1 MITQYKF
8 SEDEEM
14 QSIGRE
20 LFQNGNHIAE
30 SFNDTGNRVLSF
42 LIIEEGI
49 YRVKNEQLMPKNA
62 NIVVYPEFDEQ
73 HDCYNIIITISIF
86 TPLRHQSY
94 DYILFGQ
101 TPKQKMEQNHIL
113 KAMLKP
119 QTITEIWFRGSH
131 STLSNW
137 VAPVGNTEIFHEEL
151 LKKIIKW
158 NNMDN
163 KKCSVCG
170 KEISKANKSG
180 ICGDCHSKQVITK
193 NHKK

>member
-20 LFQNGNHIAE
+20 LFKNGNHIAE
-30 SFNDTGNRVLSF
+30 SRNPYGRRVLSF
-42 LIIEEGI
+42 LVIEEGI

-62 NIVVYPEFDEQ
+62 SIVVYPEFDEAKE
-73 HDCYNIIITISIF
+73 CYNIIITISVF

-94 DYILFGQ
+94 DYILCGE
-101 TPKQKMEQNHIL
+101 TKKQKLEQNHIL
-113 KAMLKP
+113 KALLDKRTVM
-119 QTITEIWFRGSH
+119 EIWFRGSH

-137 VAPVGNTEIFHEEL
+137 IAPVNNTDIFHEEL

-158 NNMDN
+158 NNLDN
-163 KKCSVCG
+163 KKCSLCG
-170 KEISKANKSG
+170 KEINKANKSG

-193 NHKK
+193 NRKK